1 MTDLRTATQPV
12 DSAPALRRL
21 PIPVVE
27 PLAAHRNASWRRERG
42 PHGDNRHTVAPT
54 QGALALAFVASTPEY
69 TRDYVETYFGPQPT
83 STASLP
89 DVQQT
94 CTQLVQAVVEVL
106 SGVRPVSQLIRWMT
120 PEVYNSLARRAALS
134 ARLGHHPA
142 GAGRR
147 AVVRRVH
154 ICAPADGVAEASAV
168 VVDRG
173 RVRAVAVRL
182 EGLDGRW
189 RATALEVG

>member
-1 MTDLRTATQPV
+1 MTELRMATRPI
-12 DSAPALRRL
+12 DGAPALRRL

-27 PLAAHRNASWRRERG
+27 PLAAHRGSSWRRESG
-42 PHGDNRHTVAPT
+42 TVAPT
-54 QGALALAFVASTPEY
+54 QGALALAFVASTPEDSENL
-69 TRDYVETYFGPQPT
+69 TEGYFGPQPT

-106 SGVRPVSQLIRWMT
+106 SGVRPVSQLIRWLT
-120 PEVYNSLARRAALS
+120 PEVYNALQRRAALG
-134 ARLGHHPA
+134 ARLGHQPV

-147 AVVRRVH
+147 AIVRRVH
-154 ICAPADGVAEASAV
+154 VCSPADGVAEASAV

>member
-1 MTDLRTATQPV
+1 MTDLRTAARPT
-12 DSAPALRRL
+12 DSVPALRRL

-27 PLAAHRNASWRRERG
+27 PLAAQRSASWGRDRRDHR
-42 PHGDNRHTVAPT
+42 DTVAPT

-69 TRDYVETYFGPQPT
+69 TQDYAETYFGPQPT
-83 STASLP
+83 STACLP

-120 PEVYNSLARRAALS
+120 PEVYNALQRRAALG
-134 ARLGHHPA
+134 ARLGHHPT